1 MLSFKELDLFDDKS
15 DNDGSGSGSPG
26 TCTFQFCSGKS
37 VSSGGKSVGGV
48 SGVGSGVFIPTG
60 IESIGDVFP
69 LFVFLPRGV
78 ESKGGR
84 FTEFLAPKIFIF
96 PQSFKISFG
105 IIVLL

>member
-1 MLSFKELDLFDDKS
+1 MFDDKS
-15 DNDGSGSGSPG
+15 DNVGSGSGSPG

-84 FTEFLAPKIFIF
+84 FTEFFGAQNIYF
-96 PQSFKISFG
+96 PSEFQNQFWHNSFALTSS
-105 IIVLL
+105 